1 MKLRINYPFVFVLMF
16 FLVSSPLKSISAE
29 PGLIL
34 AVHPYLSHEAL
45 LKKFTP
51 FANYLENETG
61 MKVEVRIGTDYDE
74 HIQYIGT
81 NKVDIAY
88 MGPASY
94 VIMTQ
99 KFGPRPL
106 LTSLEVNGKAYFE
119 GNIIVRKDS
128 EISSLKN
135 LKGKSIAFGDPSST
149 MSYIVP
155 HFMLHQAG
163 VFADNAAP
171 HEFLHSHDNV
181 ALGVLSGDFDAGA
194 VKPGIF
200 KKYASDGLR
209 TIAVTPRISEHLFV
223 TKSDLSEKLIKQL
236 RDAMLNMKNSPEG
249 MAALR
254 SIKKSVTALVKV
266 EDDDYA
272 NLRKILVESENLH
285 LKQ

>member
-1 MKLRINYPFVFVLMF
+1 MKLSINYPPIFVLMF
-16 FLVSSPLKSISAE
+16 FLLCSPLKAISAE
-29 PGLIL
+29 PTLTL
-34 AVHPYLSHEAL
+34 AVHPFLSHEAL

-51 FANYLENETG
+51 FANYLEKVTG
-61 MKVEVRIGTDYDE
+61 MKVAVKIGADYDE
-74 HIQYIGT
+74 HIQYIGS

-94 VIMTQ
+94 VIMT
-99 KFGPRPL
+99 KEFGPRPL
-106 LTSLEVNGKAYFE
+106 LARLEVNAQAYFE

-128 EISSLKN
+128 EISSLQD
-135 LKGKSIAFGDPSST
+135 LKGKRIAFGEPSST

-163 VFADNAAP
+163 VFADNAP
-171 HEFLHSHDNV
+171 THEFLHSHGNV

-194 VKPGIF
+194 VKPEVF
-200 KKYASDGLR
+200 RKYASDGLR
-209 TIAVTPRISEHLFV
+209 TIAVTPGISEHLFV
-223 TKSDLSEKLIKQL
+223 TRSDLPEKLVKQL
-236 RDAMLNMKNSPEG
+236 RDAMLNMKHSPEG

-266 EDDDYA
+266 EDKDYG
-272 NLRKILVESENLH
+272 NLRKILIESENLH